1 MIIIENF
8 GFKNKAG
15 VIVGGY
21 PINIYDDNKL
31 IAHLGNEFVSLAFKI
46 IDENLNKGDTFK
58 FRILDNNK
66 RIIEETNNVF
76 DKIENNKIYYNSI
89 VEE

>member
-1 MIIIENF
+1 MIIIEKF
-8 GFKNKAG
+8 GVKNQYG
-15 VIVGGY
+15 IISDEY

-46 IDENLNKGDTFK
+46 IGENLNKGDTFK

-66 RIIEETNNVF
+66 KVLGETKNIF
-76 DKIENNKIYYNSI
+76 NKVEKSRIYYE
-89 VEE
+89 VLEG

>member
-1 MIIIENF
+1 MIIIEKF
-8 GFKNKAG
+8 GFKNQYG
-15 VIVGGY
+15 IISDEY

-46 IDENLNKGDTFK
+46 IGENLNKGDTFK

-66 RIIEETNNVF
+66 KVLGETKNIF
-76 DKIENNKIYYNSI
+76 NKVEKSRIYYE
-89 VEE
+89 VLEG